1 MGRFTNWRR
10 GSMTKS
16 TAQRSKTIA
25 GGKSSESEK
34 EGDRTRGTEG
44 AFRNLAAQ
52 LDRVF
57 GEAVKQTGGGMSK
70 KSHFRY
76 RDSMKG
82 FLWFCADRFRLKKI
96 ANIGEKH
103 LRAYVGHRRAEG
115 TAEKTIK
122 EDLSAIR
129 FFHRFS
135 GSENEL
141 PDNQALG
148 IGKTPFGGKERAW
161 TDREYD
167 AMIAEAERLGRQ
179 DVVLAVKIAR
189 LAGLRIHECTRLTN
203 GHLRDGVE
211 KGEFE
216 IVGKGGRIRSIPV
229 GKPLKVLFVE
239 ILEERGGNR
248 EDRVLAPES
257 GKTHEAIKSIQ
268 KFISRHRKKFT
279 DRDITFH
286 GLRHVY
292 AGEEFARELGEG
304 SHSKKR
310 VREAKLRVAELLGH
324 GRPGVTDIYIN
335 H

>member
-1 MGRFTNWRR
+1 
-10 GSMTKS
+10 
-16 TAQRSKTIA
+16 
-25 GGKSSESEK
+25 
-34 EGDRTRGTEG
+34 
-44 AFRNLAAQ
+44 
-52 LDRVF
+52 
-57 GEAVKQTGGGMSK
+57 MSK

-148 IGKTPFGGKERAW
+148 IGKTPPGGKERAW
-161 TDREYD
+161 TEKEYYD
-167 AMIAEAERLGRQ
+167 AIAEAERLGRR
-179 DVVLAVKIAR
+179 DVVLAMKIAR

-216 IVGKGGRIRSIPV
+216 IVGKGGRIRSVPV
-229 GKPLKVLFVE
+229 SEPLKTLFAEVLGS
-239 ILEERGGNR
+239 RTGGLN
-248 EDRVLAPES
+248 DRVIVSEK

-268 KFISRHRKKFT
+268 KFIYRHRKKFT
-279 DRDITFH
+279 GRNITFH
-286 GLRHVY
+286 GLRHAY
-292 AGEEFARELGEG
+292 AGDEFARELGKAGEDE
-304 SHSKKR
+304 SRSKKR
-310 VREAKLRVAELLGH
+310 VREAKLRVAEKLGH
-324 GRPGVTDIYIN
+324 GRPEVTDIYIK
-335 H
+335 HSKGSAGE